1 MKIAIIGSGISG
13 LYLGN
18 KLKNKG
24 YDFDIYERNNIIGGK
39 IKMVDFD
46 GSDVVAGAGIL
57 TENKDKRMI
66 ELCKEFKVDIT
77 PYKSNISYT
86 FVPFDILKVVEKL
99 KENLDIITKENE
111 RYKYTFSKF
120 AKLILGE
127 KDYNKF
133 ILSVGFSD
141 FEKADVI
148 DTLYHYGFD
157 EYISG
162 TQNLYVNWNQLLEN
176 IYNKLRHNIYLST
189 PIKKINIT
197 DDKKFI
203 IKNKVYDKVVLA
215 LNIETIKYFLKNN
228 IYKDIKGQPFVRLYV
243 KLNKNITNYESFIVT
258 SKPFQKIIRINKE
271 KCIYMIS
278 YSDNKIA
285 NKWRQVDIK
294 KTVKRGLK
302 TIFGEDVKVLKQ
314 KIIFWKIGTHYY
326 KPLSRQFNSRKEFLE
341 IAQNPHQNMYVVGDA
356 VSMRQGNCE
365 GAVDSVENIYNKIIN

>member
-18 KLKNKG
+18 KLKKSG
-24 YDFDIYERNNIIGGK
+24 YDFDIYEKNNIIGGK
-39 IKMVDFD
+39 IKTVDFD
-46 GSDVVAGAGIL
+46 GLDVVAGAGIL
-57 TENKDKRMI
+57 TLRKDKIMI
-66 ELCKEFKVDIT
+66 ELCKEFKVDIS
-77 PYKSNISYT
+77 PYTSNISYT
-86 FVPFDILKVVEKL
+86 FNPFDIIKVVDKL
-99 KENLDIITKENE
+99 KDNLDIITKENE

-120 AKLILGE
+120 AKLILGD

-157 EYISG
+157 EYVSG
-162 TQNLYVNWNQLLEN
+162 TQNLSVNWNQLLEN
-176 IYNKLRHNIYLST
+176 IHAFLRGHIHLNT
-189 PIKKINIT
+189 PIKKINVT
-197 DDKKFI
+197 EDKKFI
-203 IKNKVYDKVVLA
+203 IKNKVYDKVVFA
-215 LNIETIKYFLKNN
+215 TNIDTIKYFLKNN
-228 IYKDIKGQPFVRLYV
+228 IYKDIKGQTFARVYV
-243 KLNKNITNYESFIVT
+243 KLNKNISDCNSFIVT

-302 TIFGEDVKVLKQ
+302 TIFNEDVKVLKQ
-314 KIIFWKIGTHYY
+314 KIVFWKLGTHYY
-326 KPLSRQFNSRKEFLE
+326 KPLAKKFNSRKEFLE
-341 IAQNPHQNMYVVGDA
+341 IAQNPHQNMYVIGDA

-365 GAVDSVENIYNKIIN
+365 GAVESVENIFNKLLS

>member
-1 MKIAIIGSGISG
+1 MKIAIIGAGISG

-24 YDFDIYERNNIIGGK
+24 YDFDIYEKNNIIGGR
-39 IKMVDFD
+39 IKTVDFD
-46 GSDVVAGAGIL
+46 GNDVIAGAGIL
-57 TENKDKRMI
+57 TLKKDKRMI

-120 AKLILGE
+120 AKMILGE

-148 DTLYHYGFD
+148 DTLYNYGFD
-157 EYISG
+157 EYVSG
-162 TQNLYVNWNQLLEN
+162 VENLYVIWNQLLEN
-176 IYNKLRHNIYLST
+176 MYTVLRSNIYLST
-189 PIKKINIT
+189 PIKKINVT

-203 IKNKVYDKVVLA
+203 IKNKVYDKVVFA
-215 LNIETIKYFLKNN
+215 SNIETIRYFLKNS
-228 IYKDIKGQPFVRLYV
+228 IYKDIRSQTFVRLYV
-243 KLNKNITNYESFIVT
+243 KLNKNIPDCESFIVT

-285 NKWRQVDIK
+285 NKWKQVDIK

-302 TIFGEDVKVLKQ
+302 TIFNEDIKVLKQ

-326 KPLSRQFNSRKEFLE
+326 KPLSRQFTSRKDFIE
-341 IAQNPHQNMYVVGDA
+341 IAQNPHQNMYVIGDA

-365 GAVDSVENIYNKIIN
+365 GAVDSVELIYNKIIN

>member
-1 MKIAIIGSGISG
+1 MKIAIIGSGIAG

-24 YDFDIYERNNIIGGK
+24 YDFDIYEKNNIIGGK

-46 GSDVVAGAGIL
+46 GNDVVAGAGIL
-57 TENKDKRMI
+57 TMNKDKRMI
-66 ELCKEFKVDIT
+66 DLCKEFKVDIT

-86 FVPFDILKVVEKL
+86 FIPLDIIKVVEKL
-99 KENLDIITKENE
+99 KDNLDIITKENE

-148 DTLYHYGFD
+148 DTLYNYGFD
-157 EYISG
+157 EYVSG
-162 TQNLYVNWNQLLEN
+162 TENVYVNWNQLLEN
-176 IYNKLRHNIYLST
+176 IYNKLRGHIYVST

-203 IKNKVYDKVVLA
+203 IKNKVYDKVVFA
-215 LNIETIKYFLKNN
+215 SNIETVKYFLKNN
-228 IYKDIKGQPFVRLYV
+228 IYKDIKGQTFVRLYV
-243 KLNKNITNYESFIVT
+243 KLNKNIPDCESFIVT
-258 SKPFQKIIRINKE
+258 TKPFQKIIRINKE

-285 NKWRQVDIK
+285 NKWKQVDIK

-302 TIFGEDVKVLKQ
+302 TIFNEDIKVLKQ

-326 KPLSRQFNSRKEFLE
+326 KPLSRQFNSRKDFLE
-341 IAQNPHQNMYVVGDA
+341 IAQNPHQNMYVIGDA

-365 GAVDSVENIYNKIIN
+365 GAVESVENIYDKIII